1 MPRDG
6 VMDALQVRPDIART
20 AQAHGDAVL
29 RGGSVSEAT
38 KVLCAAMVSAINDC
52 RPSVVE
58 YRRRA
63 AALGVDAETLNEL
76 WDYGRSRRFDEAQR
90 AALAAAVALT
100 REPRA
105 LPPAVREPL
114 EAAYDVG
121 GITEILCAIGFV
133 NYLNRVS
140 NSLRTPLVRESAPS

>member
-20 AQAHGDAVL
+20 AQGHADAVL
-29 RGGSVSEAT
+29 RGGRVAEST
-38 KVLCAAMVSAINDC
+38 KALCAAMVSAINDC
-52 RPSVVE
+52 RPSIVE

-63 AALGVDAETLNEL
+63 AELGIDSQTLNDL
-76 WDYGRSRRFDEAQR
+76 WDYARSRRFDSGQR

-105 LPPAVREPL
+105 LPAAVREQL
-114 EAAYDVG
+114 ESSFDEGEIV
-121 GITEILCAIGFV
+121 EILCAIGLV

-140 NSLRTPLVRESAPS
+140 NALGTQIARDA

>member
-6 VMDALQVRPDIART
+6 VMDALQVRPAIART
-20 AQAHGDAVL
+20 AQDHVDAVM
-29 RGGSVSEAT
+29 RGGSVAEST
-38 KVLCAAMVSAINDC
+38 KALCAAMVSAINDC
-52 RPSVVE
+52 RPSIVE

-63 AALGVDAETLNEL
+63 AELGVDAETLNAL
-76 WDYGRSRRFDEAQR
+76 WDYGRSERFDSAQR

-105 LPPAVREPL
+105 LPPAVREQL
-114 EAAYDVG
+114 EHCFNEG
-121 GITEILCAIGFV
+121 EIAELFCAIGLV

-140 NSLRTPLVRESAPS
+140 NALGTQIAR